1 MRTAF
6 ALISVVLLATL
17 PANAQDLERP
27 ANWKV
32 RFDRSGTP
40 DTAVYFVTM
49 PPGWHVTTGPAAIL
63 YDPAK
68 TASGAFRITSE
79 IFLFDPGRRHR
90 EAYGV
95 LFGGQDLGGT
105 EQSYTYFLIRD
116 TGEFLVK
123 RRDGSGTT
131 TVRPW
136 TASAAIMKH
145 PGGEKNAKNVLAVEA
160 RGDAVDFFINGEKVV
175 TVPRGEIRVDGVV
188 GLRVNHSL
196 NLHVTSLTVE
206 RLGAGEG
213 R

>member
-145 PGGEKNAKNVLAVEA
+145 PGGEKNAKNVLSVEA